1 MGSGNWNGKYIFT
14 KKERT
19 AQQSCCA
26 VLSFYG
32 GKSIVILWCDHTSYL
47 QTKLE
52 ITIGVKKKK
61 ENTNLIKGNSEGVIK
76 DNKGRK

>member
-1 MGSGNWNGKYIFT
+1 
-14 KKERT
+14 
-19 AQQSCCA
+19 
-26 VLSFYG
+26 
-32 GKSIVILWCDHTSYL
+32 L

-61 ENTNLIKGNSEGVIK
+61 ENTNLIKGNYEGVIK